1 MNRMSVK
8 FIEDRTKHSNRLWLL
23 SICGLV
29 AIAIVAFLWQL
40 GTIGLVDETEPL
52 FAEAAR
58 QMTVTGNWI
67 TPYFN
72 GETRFDKPPLIYWLM
87 TIGFHVIGTNE
98 WAVRLPSAIAAI
110 VLMVG
115 NFVTL
120 QHFGYAI
127 SPTAKNTTNS
137 KNRVQLW
144 LAATISTALLALNIL
159 SIVWGRTGVSDM
171 LLSGCMG
178 TALFC
183 FFWGY
188 VAAENPRQSHSW
200 LPNGWYLAFY
210 ILIALAVLTKGPI
223 GLVVPGGII
232 GCFAIYIGKFKAI
245 WREMQP
251 IKGLFLILL
260 LTVPWY
266 VLVILENGQTYIDS
280 FFGYHNFQR
289 FTEVVNGHD
298 APWYFYFLIVFGLF
312 APWSVY
318 LPVALSRVA
327 VWRRKFWQYQPRR
340 AQLGVFACWW
350 FIFIFGFFSIS
361 VTKLPSYVLPLIPAA
376 AILVALLW
384 SEALSD
390 RATPQIDRGLSIS
403 MAIHC
408 GLLVVLALVF
418 WYSPEFVGK
427 DPVVPNLGD
436 KVAASGLPWR
446 GMMVWGIVAISSIFC
461 WLKVATRKWFIWL
474 NIIGFVAFIGFVLH
488 PTYFW
493 LDRLRQ
499 LPLRE
504 LASEIVELQ
513 QPDREVWM
521 LGFNKPSLVFYTRR
535 SIDFFKNRDKLNE
548 YFQQDPDLATKDNSV
563 LIVSRNRD
571 LKKIGLYPEDYQ
583 ELDYRGVY
591 KLVRTSIAQI
601 KVSLEQANEEAD

>member
-1 MNRMSVK
+1 MNRMPVK
-8 FIEDRTKHSNRLWLL
+8 YSQPQKKYRNRFWLL

-29 AIAIVAFLWQL
+29 AIAIITFLWQL

-72 GETRFDKPPLIYWLM
+72 SLTRFDKPPLIYWLM
-87 TIGFHVIGTNE
+87 AIGYQVIGTNE

-110 VLMVG
+110 MLMVG
-115 NFVTL
+115 SFVTL
-120 QHFGYAI
+120 QHFGYAT
-127 SPTAKNTTNS
+127 SPTAKETTNS
-137 KNRVQLW
+137 SNQMQ
-144 LAATISTALLALNIL
+144 AATIGTALVALNIL

-183 FFWGY
+183 FFGGY
-188 VAAENPRQSHSW
+188 VAAESEEKSNSW

-210 ILIALAVLTKGPI
+210 ILVALAILTKGPV
-223 GLVVPGGII
+223 GLVIPGGII
-232 GCFAIYIGKFKAI
+232 VCFSIYIGKFKAI
-245 WREMQP
+245 WQEMKP
-251 IKGLFLILL
+251 LKGLLLVLL

-266 VLVILENGQTYIDS
+266 ILVILENGQTYIDS

-318 LPVALSRVA
+318 LPLALSRVA
-327 VWRRKFWQYQPRR
+327 IWRRKFWQHQPRHL
-340 AQLGVFACWW
+340 QLRVFACWW

-390 RATPQIDRGLSIS
+390 RATPQIDRGLLIS

-408 GLLVVLALVF
+408 CLLVVLALAF

-427 DPVVPNLGD
+427 DPVVPKLGD

-446 GMMVWGIVAISSIFC
+446 GTLVWGIISLGSIFC
-461 WLKVATRKWFIWL
+461 WLKVTARKWFIWL

-504 LASEIVELQ
+504 LAPEIVELH
-513 QPDREVWM
+513 QPNEDIWM
-521 LGFNKPSLVFYTRR
+521 LGFNKPSLVFYTHR

-548 YFQQDPDLATKDNSV
+548 YFQQNPNLASKDASV

-591 KLVRTSIAQI
+591 KLVRTSIPQI
-601 KVSLEQANEEAD
+601 ILGLQQANEEAE